1 MMVWMSK
8 LTRQL
13 EREMV
18 TLEAVEERV
27 HLGSRQIAVEGAE
40 GRGWQVMAKLR

>member
-1 MMVWMSK
+1 MKVWMSK

-18 TLEAVEERV
+18 TVEERV